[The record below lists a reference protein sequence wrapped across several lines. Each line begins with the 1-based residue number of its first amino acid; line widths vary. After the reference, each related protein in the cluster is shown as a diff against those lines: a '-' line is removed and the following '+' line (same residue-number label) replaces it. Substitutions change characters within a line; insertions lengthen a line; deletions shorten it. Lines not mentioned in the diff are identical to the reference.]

1 LLNRSVQQ
9 LKDDI
14 KAGRTPMRGVNLGG
28 WLVGE
33 YWMTAA
39 SPAWSGVPNDI
50 ANHGEYKT
58 MEYLGMSHLL
68 FIANATMLDDQHDSR
83 SSKR

>member
-1 LLNRSVQQ
+1 MFIFSLFSPNRNVRA

-39 SPAWSGVPNDI
+39 SPAWNGVPTDT
-50 ANHGEYKT
+50 ANHGEFKT
-58 MEYLGMSHLL
+58 MQYLGRKQSLPLNEPDFHLC
-68 FIANATMLDDQHDSR
+68 FR
-83 SSKR
+83 